1 MHQCK
6 DSLFCVANPLGSYL
20 WKHSGLQNL
29 ITKCVAL
36 DTDHCASGSHWRQ
49 ATRLV
54 FGGQSDRSDVTE
66 SKDFEASAKGTHIC
80 SCTAV

>member
-1 MHQCK
+1 MHQFK
-6 DSLFCVANPLGSYL
+6 DSFCLANPLGSYL
-20 WKHSGLQNL
+20 WKLSGLQFL
-29 ITKCVAL
+29 ISKCVVS
-36 DTDHCASGSHWRQ
+36 DIDYCVSGSHLRK

-66 SKDFEASAKGTHIC
+66 STDFEASAKGTHIC